1 MLKYDVKRGKIK
13 AYIEFCNLRTCFA
26 KSDVCKGYITTIL
39 ILWKRGEYA
48 MDKANLVFP
57 KKPFR
62 TRGGAKV
69 PHRKNTLDCESVTMP
84 CPKQV
89 IIPMNQHIGAPCKPT
104 VKAGDEVAIGDVIGQ
119 SEGFISAPIHA
130 SISGKVSK
138 IAPVKFPSGQMI
150 DAVIIDS
157 DGEMRV
163 SESIKPPFV
172 ETAKDLIE
180 AVKASGLVGL
190 GGAGFPTHV
199 KLNVPQDKKADTLV
213 INCAECEPYITTD
226 NREAIENTDN
236 VINGIVAVMKY
247 LKLKQTIIGIEDNK
261 PEAIKL
267 LKKAVKASKENLS
280 DKVCVLPLKARYP
293 QGAEKVLIKACTGR
307 VVPVGKLPLDVGCIV
322 MNITSVAFVASYLKT
337 GIPLVSKRL
346 TVDGS
351 AVAEPKN
358 VIVPIG
364 TPIKDVI
371 DFCGG
376 YKEKCSKLITG
387 GPMMGIAINSDE
399 MPILKQNNAVLA
411 FNEKD
416 AVIQKTTDCIRCGRC
431 VKACPLNLVP
441 TSIANAVKRNDIEA
455 LNKQG
460 VMVCMECGSCAFN
473 CPAHRP
479 LVQTMRQGKAMVKS
493 APKK

>member
-1 MLKYDVKRGKIK
+1 
-13 AYIEFCNLRTCFA
+13 
-26 KSDVCKGYITTIL
+26 
-39 ILWKRGEYA
+39 
-48 MDKANLVFP
+48 MDKANLTLP
-57 KKPFR
+57 KSPFR
-62 TRGGAKV
+62 TRGGAKA
-69 PHRKNTLDCESVTMP
+69 PHRKNTLNSESVTMP

-89 IIPMNQHIGAPCKPT
+89 ILPMVQHIGAPCKPV
-104 VKAGDEVAIGDVIGQ
+104 VKAGTLVAVGDVIAE
-119 SEGFISAPIHA
+119 SEGFVSAPIHA
-130 SISGKVSK
+130 TVSGKVSK
-138 IAPVKFPSGQMI
+138 ITQVKLSTGQMG

-157 DGEMRV
+157 DGEMRI
-163 SESIKPPFV
+163 SENCKPPV
-172 ETAKDLIE
+172 VKTAQDLLD

-199 KLNVPQDKKADTLV
+199 KLNVPKDKKADTLV

-236 VINGIVAVMKY
+236 VINGIVTVMR
-247 LKLKQTIIGIEDNK
+247 LLELDRAIIGIEDNK

-267 LKKAVKASKENLS
+267 LKKAVADSKE
-280 DKVCVLPLKARYP
+280 KEAERIGVLPLKARYP

-307 VVPVGKLPLDVGCIV
+307 VVPVGKLPLDTGCIV
-322 MNITSVAFVASYLKT
+322 MNITSVAFVSSYIKT
-337 GIPLVSKRL
+337 GVPLVSKRV

-351 AVAEPKN
+351 AISEPKN

-371 DFCGG
+371 EFCGG
-376 YKEKCSKLITG
+376 YSEPCGKLISG
-387 GPMMGIAINSDE
+387 GPMMGISLASDE
-399 MPILKQNNAVLA
+399 FPILKQNNAILA

-416 AVIQKTTDCIRCGRC
+416 AILQKTTDCIRCGRC
-431 VKACPLNLVP
+431 VSSCPLSLMP
-441 TSIANAVKRNDIEA
+441 AAIEKSVKLKDIDA

-479 LVQTMRQGKAMVKS
+479 LVQTMRQGKALVRS

>member
-1 MLKYDVKRGKIK
+1 
-13 AYIEFCNLRTCFA
+13 
-26 KSDVCKGYITTIL
+26 
-39 ILWKRGEYA
+39 
-48 MDKANLVFP
+48 MDKANLTLP
-57 KKPFR
+57 TSPFR
-62 TRGGAKV
+62 TRGGAKA
-69 PHRKNTLDCESVTMP
+69 PHRKNTLNSESVTMP

-89 IIPMNQHIGAPCKPT
+89 ILPMVQHIGAPCKPV
-104 VKAGDEVAIGDVIGQ
+104 VKAGAVVAVGDVVAESG
-119 SEGFISAPIHA
+119 GFVSAPIHA
-130 SISGKVSK
+130 TVSGKVSK
-138 IAPVKFPSGQMI
+138 ITQVKLSTGQMG
-150 DAVIIDS
+150 DAIIIDS
-157 DGEMRV
+157 DGEMRI
-163 SESIKPPFV
+163 SENCKPPV
-172 ETAKDLIE
+172 VNNAADLIE

-199 KLNVPQDKKADTLV
+199 KLNVPDGKKADTLV

-236 VINGIVAVMKY
+236 VLNGIVTVMR
-247 LKLKQTIIGIEDNK
+247 LLELDRAIIGIEDNK

-267 LKKAVKASKENLS
+267 LKQAVKDSKE
-280 DKVCVLPLKARYP
+280 KEAERICVLPLKARYP

-307 VVPVGKLPLDVGCIV
+307 VVPVGKLPLDTGCIV
-322 MNITSVAFVASYLKT
+322 MNITSAAFVSSYLKT
-337 GIPLVSKRL
+337 GIPLVSKRV

-351 AVAEPKN
+351 AVAEAKN

-371 DFCGG
+371 EFCGG
-376 YKEKCSKLITG
+376 YSEPCGKLISG
-387 GPMMGIAINSDE
+387 GPMMGISLASDE
-399 MPILKQNNAVLA
+399 FPILKQNNAILA

-416 AVIQKTTDCIRCGRC
+416 AVLQKTTDCIRCGKC
-431 VKACPLNLVP
+431 VASCPLSLMPAAIEN
-441 TSIANAVKRNDIEA
+441 SVKLKDIDA

-479 LVQTMRQGKAMVKS
+479 LVQVMRQGKTLVRS

>member
-1 MLKYDVKRGKIK
+1 
-13 AYIEFCNLRTCFA
+13 
-26 KSDVCKGYITTIL
+26 
-39 ILWKRGEYA
+39 
-48 MDKANLVFP
+48 MDKANLTLP
-57 KKPFR
+57 TSPFR
-62 TRGGAKV
+62 TRGGAKA
-69 PHRKNTLDCESVTMP
+69 PHRKNTLNSESVTMP

-89 IIPMNQHIGAPCKPT
+89 ILPMVQHIGAPCKPV
-104 VKAGDEVAIGDVIGQ
+104 VKAGALVAVGDVVAESG
-119 SEGFISAPIHA
+119 GFVSAPIHA
-130 SISGKVSK
+130 TVSGKVSK
-138 IAPVKFPSGQMI
+138 IAQVKLSTGQMG
-150 DAVIIDS
+150 DAIIIDS

-163 SESIKPPFV
+163 SENCKPPV
-172 ETAKDLIE
+172 VNTAEDLIE

-199 KLNVPQDKKADTLV
+199 KLNVPEDKKADTLV

-236 VINGIVAVMKY
+236 VLNGIVTVMR
-247 LKLKQTIIGIEDNK
+247 LLELDRAIIGIEDNK
-261 PEAIKL
+261 PEAIKI
-267 LKKAVKASKENLS
+267 LKKAVKDSKE
-280 DKVCVLPLKARYP
+280 KEAERICVLPLKARYP

-307 VVPVGKLPLDVGCIV
+307 VVPVGKLPLDTGCIV
-322 MNITSVAFVASYLKT
+322 MNITSVAFVSSYIKT
-337 GIPLVSKRL
+337 GIPLVSKRV

-351 AVAEPKN
+351 AVGEAKN

-371 DFCGG
+371 EFCGG
-376 YKEKCSKLITG
+376 YSEPCGKLISG
-387 GPMMGIAINSDE
+387 GPMMGISLASDE
-399 MPILKQNNAVLA
+399 FPILKQNNAILA

-416 AVIQKTTDCIRCGRC
+416 AILQKTTDCIRCGRC
-431 VKACPLNLVP
+431 VASCPLSLMPAAIEN
-441 TSIANAVKRNDIEA
+441 SVKLKDIDA

-479 LVQTMRQGKAMVKS
+479 LVQVMRQGKTMVRS

>member
-1 MLKYDVKRGKIK
+1 MER
-13 AYIEFCNLRTCFA
+13 A
-26 KSDVCKGYITTIL
+26 KLTL
-39 ILWKRGEYA
+39 
-48 MDKANLVFP
+48 P
-57 KKPFR
+57 KNPFH
-62 TRGGAKV
+62 TRGGAKA
-69 PHRKNTLDCESVTMP
+69 PHRKNTLDCRSVVMP

-89 IIPMNQHIGAPCKPT
+89 ILPMVQHIGAPCKPC
-104 VKAGDEVAIGDVIGQ
+104 VKAGDIVSVGDVVAESG
-119 SEGFISAPIHA
+119 GFVSAPIHA
-130 SISGKVSK
+130 TVSGKIAK
-138 IAPVKFPSGQMI
+138 IAPVKLSNGQMG
-150 DAVIIDS
+150 DAVIIES
-157 DGEMRV
+157 DGEMRI
-163 SESIKPPFV
+163 SENIKPPV
-172 ETAKDLIE
+172 VKTAEDLVN
-180 AVKASGLVGL
+180 AVRESGLVGL

-199 KLNVPQDKKADTLV
+199 KLNVPKDKKADTLV

-226 NREAIENTDN
+226 NREAVENTDN
-236 VINGIVAVMKY
+236 VLNGIVTVMR
-247 LKLKQTIIGIEDNK
+247 LLEIERAIIGIEDNK

-267 LKKAVKASKENLS
+267 LKKAVAESKEKES
-280 DKVCVLPLKARYP
+280 ERICVLPLKARYP

-307 VVPVGKLPLDVGCIV
+307 VVPVGKLPLDAGCIV
-322 MNITSVAFVASYLKT
+322 MNITSVAFVSSYIKT

-351 AVAEPKN
+351 AVKEPKN

-371 DFCGG
+371 EFCGG
-376 YKEKCSKLITG
+376 YSQPCGKLISG
-387 GPMMGIAINSDE
+387 GPMMGIALANDE
-399 MPILKQNNAVLA
+399 LPVLKQNNAILA
-411 FNEKD
+411 FGEKD

-431 VKACPLNLVP
+431 VRSCPLSLVP
-441 TSIANAVKRNDIEA
+441 TAIAAAVKRQDLDA

>member
-1 MLKYDVKRGKIK
+1 
-13 AYIEFCNLRTCFA
+13 
-26 KSDVCKGYITTIL
+26 
-39 ILWKRGEYA
+39 
-48 MDKANLVFP
+48 MDKANLPLP
-57 KKPFR
+57 KNPFR
-62 TRGGAKV
+62 TRGGAKA
-69 PHRKNTLDCESVTMP
+69 PHRKNTLDSESVVMP

-89 IIPMNQHIGAPCKPT
+89 ILPMVQHIGAPCKPT
-104 VKAGDEVAIGDVIGQ
+104 VKAGTLVAIGDVIAE
-119 SEGFISAPIHA
+119 SEGFVSAPIHA
-130 SISGKVSK
+130 TVSGKVSK
-138 IAPVKFPSGQMI
+138 IAQVKLSTGQMG

-157 DGEMRV
+157 DGEMRI
-163 SESIKPPFV
+163 SENIKPPVV
-172 ETAKDLIE
+172 ETAQDLLD

-199 KLNVPQDKKADTLV
+199 KLNVPKDKKADTLV

-226 NREAIENTDN
+226 NREAIENTEN
-236 VINGIVAVMKY
+236 VLNGIVTVMR
-247 LKLKQTIIGIEDNK
+247 LLELDRAIIGIEDNK

-267 LKKAVKASKENLS
+267 LKKAVKDSKE
-280 DKVCVLPLKARYP
+280 KEAERICVLPLKARYP
-293 QGAEKVLIKACTGR
+293 QGAEKVLIKACTNR
-307 VVPVGKLPLDVGCIV
+307 VVPVGKLPLDAGCIV
-322 MNITSVAFVASYLKT
+322 MNITSVAFVSSYIKT
-337 GIPLVSKRL
+337 GIPLVSKRV

-351 AVAEPKN
+351 AVAEAKN

-371 DFCGG
+371 EFCGG
-376 YKEKCSKLITG
+376 YSEPCAKLISG
-387 GPMMGIAINSDE
+387 GPMMGISLASDE
-399 MPILKQNNAVLA
+399 FPVLKQNNAILA

-416 AVIQKTTDCIRCGRC
+416 AVLQKTTDCIRCGRC
-431 VKACPLNLVP
+431 VQSCPLSLMP
-441 TSIANAVKRNDIEA
+441 TAIANSVKLKDIDA

>member
-1 MLKYDVKRGKIK
+1 
-13 AYIEFCNLRTCFA
+13 
-26 KSDVCKGYITTIL
+26 
-39 ILWKRGEYA
+39 
-48 MDKANLVFP
+48 MDKANLTLP
-57 KKPFR
+57 TSPFR
-62 TRGGAKV
+62 TRGGAKA
-69 PHRKNTLDCESVTMP
+69 PHRKNTLNSESVTMP

-89 IIPMNQHIGAPCKPT
+89 ILPMVQHIGAPCKPV
-104 VKAGDEVAIGDVIGQ
+104 VKAGAVVAVGDVVAESG
-119 SEGFISAPIHA
+119 GFVSAPIHA
-130 SISGKVSK
+130 TVSGKVSK
-138 IAPVKFPSGQMI
+138 ITQVKLSTGQMG
-150 DAVIIDS
+150 DAIIIDS
-157 DGEMRV
+157 DGEMRI
-163 SESIKPPFV
+163 SENCKPPV
-172 ETAKDLIE
+172 VNNAADLIE

-199 KLNVPQDKKADTLV
+199 KLNVPDGKKADTLV

-236 VINGIVAVMKY
+236 VLNGIVTVMR
-247 LKLKQTIIGIEDNK
+247 LLELDRAIIGIEDNK

-267 LKKAVKASKENLS
+267 LKQAVKDSKE
-280 DKVCVLPLKARYP
+280 KEAERICVLPLKARYP

-307 VVPVGKLPLDVGCIV
+307 VVPVGKLPLDTGCIV
-322 MNITSVAFVASYLKT
+322 MNITSVAFVSSYLKT
-337 GIPLVSKRL
+337 GIPLVSKRV

-351 AVAEPKN
+351 AVAEAKN

-371 DFCGG
+371 EFCGG
-376 YKEKCSKLITG
+376 YSEPCGKLISG
-387 GPMMGIAINSDE
+387 GPMMGISLASDE
-399 MPILKQNNAVLA
+399 FPILKQNNAILA

-416 AVIQKTTDCIRCGRC
+416 AVLQKTTDCIRCGRC
-431 VKACPLNLVP
+431 VASCPLSLMPAAIEN
-441 TSIANAVKRNDIEA
+441 SVKLKDIDA

-479 LVQTMRQGKAMVKS
+479 LVQVMRQGKTLVRS

>member
-1 MLKYDVKRGKIK
+1 
-13 AYIEFCNLRTCFA
+13 
-26 KSDVCKGYITTIL
+26 
-39 ILWKRGEYA
+39 
-48 MDKANLVFP
+48 MDKANLPLP
-57 KKPFR
+57 KSPFR
-62 TRGGAKV
+62 TRGGAKA

-89 IIPMNQHIGAPCKPT
+89 ILPMVQHIGAPCKPV
-104 VKAGDEVAIGDVIGQ
+104 VKAGAVVGIGDVVAE
-119 SEGFISAPIHA
+119 SEGFVSAPIHA
-130 SISGKVSK
+130 TVSGKVSK
-138 IAPVKFPSGQMI
+138 IAQVKISSGQMC
-150 DAVIIDS
+150 DAVIIES
-157 DGEMRV
+157 DGEMRI
-163 SESIKPPFV
+163 SENVKPPV
-172 ETAKDLIE
+172 VKTAQDLLD

-190 GGAGFPTHV
+190 GGAGFPAHV
-199 KLNVPQDKKADTLV
+199 KLNVPKDKKADTLI

-236 VINGIVAVMKY
+236 VLNGIVTVMR
-247 LKLKQTIIGIEDNK
+247 LLELDRAIIGVEDNK

-267 LKKAVKASKENLS
+267 LKKAVAESKE
-280 DKVCVLPLKARYP
+280 KEAERICVLPLKARYP

-307 VVPVGKLPLDVGCIV
+307 IVPVGKLPIDTGCIV
-322 MNITSVAFVASYLKT
+322 MNITSVAFVSSYIKT
-337 GIPLVSKRL
+337 GIPLVSKRV

-351 AVAEPKN
+351 AIAEAKN

-371 DFCGG
+371 EFCGG
-376 YKEKCSKLITG
+376 YSEPCAKLISG
-387 GPMMGIAINSDE
+387 GPMMGISLSSDE
-399 MPILKQNNAVLA
+399 FPILKQNNAILA

-416 AVIQKTTDCIRCGRC
+416 AVLQRTTDCIRCGRC
-431 VKACPLNLVP
+431 VQSCPFSLMP
-441 TSIANAVKRNDIEA
+441 TAIANSVKLKDIDA

-479 LVQTMRQGKAMVKS
+479 LVQTMRQGKAMVRS